1 MDLSHTQEI
10 YLLSMILQ
18 ILFGRVVLMETF
30 LSTTEDVHGK
40 QVATYHSNLTSYYLH
55 GDGRCQETIS
65 ANTSM

>member
-30 LSTTEDVHGK
+30 LSTTEEDGK